1 MTVFAGKQWRIQGR
15 DPAALLPQ
23 GLDDRPPPPPP
34 LPLSEGLD
42 SPLVKFLF
50 PVSNSRRIREKV
62 AKSIVSLK
70 AVGVSHV

>member
-15 DPAALLPQ
+15 GPTPPLTS
-23 GLDDRPPPPPP
+23 GSGRPPPLPS
-34 LPLSEGLD
+34 PLSEGLD
-42 SPLVKFLF
+42 LPLAMFLF